1 MLRTHELPYYDD
13 YLFRLK
19 KGQEK
24 LVESDSMY
32 VSEFGDLVI
41 MQVASQHYS
50 SDYRCTITI
59 DSLIEGQQ
67 EKEGLLIG

>member
-1 MLRTHELPYYDD
+1 MCYYLLYCLVNNDD
-13 YLFRLK
+13 VISWK

-24 LVESDSMY
+24 IVESDSMY
-32 VSEFGDLVI
+32 ISEYGDLVI

-59 DSLIEGQQ
+59 DSLVEGQR
-67 EKEGLLIG
+67 EKEG